1 MQANWALVRWFP
13 WFQGQSSYS
22 LPHVSLVVPQDNGRG
37 PDGGHGNRKA
47 PEKSAAALLP
57 THHGDSPAG
66 ANDAGPGLGC
76 SSPPGASE
84 RCPRSGF
91 CGLGAHSW
99 RELEAGAGEAQEG
112 WEGGA
117 SGVDA
122 CGCAGVRRGV
132 GRVLREV
139 HHPQGSYWLR
149 GLGSWECW
157 PRLEL
162 ERLELRPMGSGP
174 LVAHS
179 LGWSL
184 GSTSPCGPS
193 ACWKSGTADHTR
205 HRGRASR
212 LCEFCGASS
221 CWVDWWSFCHRFHR

>member
-37 PDGGHGNRKA
+37 PDGGHRNRKA

-91 CGLGAHSW
+91 CGLGAH
-99 RELEAGAGEAQEG
+99 
-112 WEGGA
+112 
-117 SGVDA
+117 
-122 CGCAGVRRGV
+122 
-132 GRVLREV
+132 
-139 HHPQGSYWLR
+139 
-149 GLGSWECW
+149 
-157 PRLEL
+157 
-162 ERLELRPMGSGP
+162 
-174 LVAHS
+174 
-179 LGWSL
+179 
-184 GSTSPCGPS
+184 
-193 ACWKSGTADHTR
+193 
-205 HRGRASR
+205 
-212 LCEFCGASS
+212 F
-221 CWVDWWSFCHRFHR
+221 